1 MAATT
6 TTTAAAGATPG
17 VQWAQR
23 PKLIFLTMDVSD
35 CKDHDIRLEKDSLH
49 FKGRGGPDAKD
60 FEINMKFLK
69 EIDPDKSKFVVRP
82 RGIEFALG
90 KTRMFLIFFL
100 LFFKGFYHLCL
111 ESAPCCTVYL
121 HFAAGGGLQCRC
133 GCRRTCHCSHL
144 MPSIF
149 TSNLFQKKSR
159 GLPSK
164 IPIADTLNRS
174 RRSHLKN
181 ELTTGASDTD
191 FAGYPA
197 FRISGYF
204 LNL

>member
-90 KTRMFLIFFL
+90 KTRMSLIFFSSL
-100 LFFKGFYHLCL
+100 L
-111 ESAPCCTVYL
+111 
-121 HFAAGGGLQCRC
+121 
-133 GCRRTCHCSHL
+133 
-144 MPSIF
+144 
-149 TSNLFQKKSR
+149 
-159 GLPSK
+159 
-164 IPIADTLNRS
+164 
-174 RRSHLKN
+174 
-181 ELTTGASDTD
+181 
-191 FAGYPA
+191 
-197 FRISGYF
+197 
-204 LNL
+204 